1 MNRLLRRLFLQQQDK
16 PPQPPAVVEVSKPNT
31 SELAFAS
38 DSFLYAGKDFAK
50 YNPDLLYTYKGLK
63 VYDRMMEDDQVKP
76 VVEFKQ
82 GAVVSRGYFF
92 DCRKDEESGEVDPQ
106 HAEIKDFFD
115 VCLERMDGNFTDKLI
130 EVLSAIKYGFSISE
144 KIHAPITIEGRDYW
158 GLKDIKL
165 RPHATFHGGIIT
177 DLHGNISAIKQKVGA
192 ADIEL
197 PLEKVIHFV
206 HRPDID
212 RHYGESDL
220 KAAYR
225 PWWGKDIA
233 IKFQNIHLERHSGG
247 FIWAQID
254 PSKGALPVPELEHLK
269 SALNN
274 ITAHTAMTVPAAV
287 TLNAIQPLRTDAYE
301 KAIAGYNMAIA
312 RSILV
317 PNLLGLS
324 VQGDTGS
331 YSQAQ
336 TQLEVF
342 FWVLDL
348 IANRLAETLNEQLF
362 KELAVWNFGTDDYPK
377 FTFEPISEEKK
388 RQILQTWSD
397 LVSKGAVT
405 KSNSDEAHI
414 RQMMNF
420 PEKTEEEPEEVP
432 PTLPPGDEETP
443 PGEAEAGPG
452 EEDMEPAEEP
462 DEKEQEKFR
471 QRAPKE
477 FEERRWLRRVNFSK
491 IEKTMSSSDKA
502 LAAEMSSITA
512 KIKQALQ
519 AQIVKLAGQRSFGN
533 VGPGEILV
541 VTIPKGLV
549 TALRKSLRDGLLSSL
564 DESYEQARRELP
576 KKLFAR
582 VGPGM
587 DRMKAEKFLASRSMK
602 IAGVLD
608 TDILAAVQRVL
619 ESSIK
624 YDKTLKDTLA
634 AIEEDTE
641 LLSVLPTVDAAGRA
655 VNVPARLENI
665 SRTNTSDAVN
675 QARMSLFGDPELK
688 GFVVAYEYSAILD
701 DRTTEV
707 CEKLHGKIQK
717 DWGTMVPPNHYQ
729 CRSLL
734 VPVTEIDE
742 WDGKQD
748 KLPDVKPQ
756 KGFA

>member
-1 MNRLLRRLFLQQQDK
+1 
-16 PPQPPAVVEVSKPNT
+16 
-31 SELAFAS
+31 
-38 DSFLYAGKDFAK
+38 
-50 YNPDLLYTYKGLK
+50 
-63 VYDRMMEDDQVKP
+63 
-76 VVEFKQ
+76 
-82 GAVVSRGYFF
+82 
-92 DCRKDEESGEVDPQ
+92 
-106 HAEIKDFFD
+106 
-115 VCLERMDGNFTDKLI
+115 
-130 EVLSAIKYGFSISE
+130 
-144 KIHAPITIEGRDYW
+144 
-158 GLKDIKL
+158 
-165 RPHATFHGGIIT
+165 
-177 DLHGNISAIKQKVGA
+177 
-192 ADIEL
+192 
-197 PLEKVIHFV
+197 
-206 HRPDID
+206 
-212 RHYGESDL
+212 
-220 KAAYR
+220 
-225 PWWGKDIA
+225 
-233 IKFQNIHLERHSGG
+233 
-247 FIWAQID
+247 
-254 PSKGALPVPELEHLK
+254 
-269 SALNN
+269 
-274 ITAHTAMTVPAAV
+274 
-287 TLNAIQPLRTDAYE
+287 
-301 KAIAGYNMAIA
+301 
-312 RSILV
+312 
-317 PNLLGLS
+317 
-324 VQGDTGS
+324 
-331 YSQAQ
+331 
-336 TQLEVF
+336 
-342 FWVLDL
+342 
-348 IANRLAETLNEQLF
+348 
-362 KELAVWNFGTDDYPK
+362 
-377 FTFEPISEEKK
+377 
-388 RQILQTWSD
+388 
-397 LVSKGAVT
+397 
-405 KSNSDEAHI
+405 
-414 RQMMNF
+414 MMNF

-432 PTLPPGDEETP
+432 PMLPPGEEETP
-443 PGEAEAGPG
+443 PGEEEAGPG

-462 DEKEQEKFR
+462 DEKEQEEFR
-471 QRAPKE
+471 QRALKE

-491 IEKTMSSSDKA
+491 IEKTMSSRDKA

-549 TALRKSLRDGLLSSL
+549 TALRKALRDGLLSSL